1 MAALLTSLAAAVLF
15 RDAWDWVVA
24 VGGIV
29 AVGGMGV
36 AVGGMGVA
44 VGGMGVAVGGMGV
57 AVAGMGVAVGEM
69 GGNVAV
75 AAVPGHFWYTP
86 QPRPRR
92 LSGISAKAPP
102 LMDTSTSKV

>member
-1 MAALLTSLAAAVLF
+1 MF

-24 VGGIV
+24 VGGI
-29 AVGGMGV
+29 V

-92 LSGISAKAPP
+92 LSGISANAPP

>member
-24 VGGIV
+24 VGGI
-29 AVGGMGV
+29 V

>member
-1 MAALLTSLAAAVLF
+1 MAAAVLAALLTSLAAAVLF

-24 VGGIV
+24 VGGI
-29 AVGGMGV
+29 V

>member
-15 RDAWDWVVA
+15 RDAWDWV
-24 VGGIV
+24 V

-57 AVAGMGVAVGEM
+57 AVAGMG
-69 GGNVAV
+69 GNVAV
-75 AAVPGHFWYTP
+75 AAVPVHFWYTP

-92 LSGISAKAPP
+92 LSGISANAPP